1 MNKAVSELYL
11 ANQVTLTR
19 PLTKTINL
27 AIFFSN
33 CKVNI
38 SLQSCLSMWMRHS
51 KNGFRRSAMLYPFIS
66 CFSIFNDVRTMLL
79 YLTPYDWYIYRCE
92 TRPFR
97 LNFHPS
103 SSSPPQLL
111 RHNLKQITCSSQEKA
126 GKQDMS
132 FFLKL
137 SCTVNG
143 TIYLVINRPK

>member
-38 SLQSCLSMWMRHS
+38 SLQNCLSMWMRHS
-51 KNGFRRSAMLYPFIS
+51 KNGFRRSSMLYPFIS
-66 CFSIFNDVRTMLL
+66 CFSIFNDVHTMLL
-79 YLTPYDWYIYRCE
+79 YLTPCDWYIYRCE

-97 LNFHPS
+97 LKFPS
-103 SSSPPQLL
+103 LLFLSPTTASAQFETNHLQFTRKSEKKTGHVFFPEISL
-111 RHNLKQITCSSQEKA
+111 HSQRYHLF
-126 GKQDMS
+126 S
-132 FFLKL
+132 H
-137 SCTVNG
+137 
-143 TIYLVINRPK
+143 

>member
-19 PLTKTINL
+19 PLTKIINL

-38 SLQSCLSMWMRHS
+38 SLQNCLSIWMRDS
-51 KNGFRRSAMLYPFIS
+51 KNGFRRPSMLYPFIS

-97 LNFHPS
+97 LKFP
-103 SSSPPQLL
+103 LL
-111 RHNLKQITCSSQEKA
+111 LFFTPTTASAQFETYHLQFTRKTWENRTCLFS
-126 GKQDMS
+126 
-132 FFLKL
+132 
-137 SCTVNG
+137 
-143 TIYLVINRPK
+143 